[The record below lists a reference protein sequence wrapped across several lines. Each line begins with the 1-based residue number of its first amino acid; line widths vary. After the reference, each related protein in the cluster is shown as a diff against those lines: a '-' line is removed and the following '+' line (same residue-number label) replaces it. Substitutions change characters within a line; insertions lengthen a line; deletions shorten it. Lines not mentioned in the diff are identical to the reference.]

1 MAVENNIIECVRL
14 MTLAA
19 FMTAASIED
28 IRTMKIPNRIVLTG
42 AMAGIFITALSGGR
56 MALAYVALELFFIFL
71 FGTLGIMG
79 MGDLKLWMMA
89 TTFIPLKHS
98 AAGVSI
104 GAAFLIAYGLIRDRR
119 YIPQKGY
126 PFAPFM
132 TVGMIIAWILRFRNV
147 Y

>member
-1 MAVENNIIECVRL
+1 MAAVNIIECTRFIT
-14 MTLAA
+14 MAA

-28 IRTMKIPNRIVLTG
+28 IRTMKIPNRIVLMG
-42 AMAGIFITALSGGR
+42 AIAGIFITALSDGR
-56 MALAYVALELFFIFL
+56 MALASSALELFFIFF

-79 MGDLKLWMMA
+79 MGDIKLWMMV
-89 TTFIPLKHS
+89 TTFLPLKYS